1 MVHLS
6 DLSRPL
12 MTPPSTNIDVETYAN
27 WTRTFILVMK
37 YVFWIVG
44 LGLVCVLCYT
54 LFNTYNRQV
63 ASVLIFMGS
72 VMALYFYYIKW
83 FLIKEDST
91 WPTGQSLCPD
101 YLTPV
106 SPGFQTNFD
115 GSLKPNQSGSFKCI
129 DFVGVST
136 NGALLKSSPSNVQM
150 ALNDPRY
157 HIEITPNMKQ
167 GDLVAMLKAKGLTWV
182 AMFSDDN

>member
-1 MVHLS
+1 MVSLS

-12 MTPPSTNIDVETYAN
+12 VAPPSSIDAGAVDT
-27 WTRTFILVMK
+27 LVDSSRQLLK
-37 YVFWIVG
+37 YVYWVVG
-44 LGLVCVLCYT
+44 LGSLTMFCFI

-63 ASVLIFMGS
+63 AAVLIFMGGLL
-72 VMALYFYYIKW
+72 AIYFHYIKW
-83 FLIKEDST
+83 FMLKQDPS

-115 GSLKPNQSGSFKCI
+115 GSPKPSGTGSFKCI

-136 NGALLKSSPSNVQM
+136 NGALLKASPSNVEM
-150 ALNDPRY
+150 ALRDSRY
-157 HIEITPNMKQ
+157 HVEITPNMKQ
-167 GDLVAMLKAKGLTWV
+167 GDLVAMLKAKGLTWI